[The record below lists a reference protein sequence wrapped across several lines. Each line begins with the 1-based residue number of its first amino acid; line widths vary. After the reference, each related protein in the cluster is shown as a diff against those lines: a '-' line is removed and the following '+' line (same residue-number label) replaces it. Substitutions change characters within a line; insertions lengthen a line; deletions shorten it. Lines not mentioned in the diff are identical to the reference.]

1 MAIRN
6 FAAIARR
13 AAGPAA
19 PRQPVAQPQ
28 PEGST
33 GPLAVLVAALALAAI
48 FAPACSRSD
57 PQPRPEVKASVQ
69 ERPASS
75 VQWAACEGEELASL
89 ECATV
94 QVPMDYRNPALG
106 QIDIAIS
113 RAGAQDPQ
121 RRLGV
126 LFTNPGGPGGAGL
139 AMPAGYA
146 EQPIGQVYDIIGI
159 DVRGVGKSTNLA
171 ACAPIDETRFPV
183 SSQSRPTDN
192 DLIQLVEQAKAKE
205 AACAQ
210 TGGEFRR
217 YVTTMNTARDMDN
230 IRGQLGESMI
240 NYLGVSYGTW
250 LGAVYGEMFPG
261 HLNRNVLDSSMDPRV
276 SWREGD
282 VNNTAATKQ
291 NFEDWA
297 TWTAERDKVFQLGA
311 TPAAVRA
318 SIDTIAEALTRHPV
332 GGFESRDD
340 FDGAVGEFT
349 RYRKS
354 WASFA
359 KSMHYVL
366 DEVHGAPPRP
376 EVDKS
381 NQHAVQT
388 ADALDDDAVTERD
401 DEDKDMS
408 DAVNAAVLC
417 DWDWPTDME
426 VYFRD
431 MRSARDTFPYG
442 NTVGQ
447 LSPNACS
454 FHTDKVEP
462 LVKIG
467 APKYP
472 RGLVVQSDGDTQTS
486 LVDGRAMAKT
496 LDSVLIVVH
505 NEGAHGLY
513 AADPVNACVNDA
525 VNAYLLDAK
534 LPAATV
540 DCATADPPMPVPSQP
555 DPANPDPEATI
566 PLLGE
571 TADQLKTE
579 VEAGP

>member
-1 MAIRN
+1 MAIRR

-13 AAGPAA
+13 AADPGA
-19 PRQPVAQPQ
+19 PRRPVAHPQ
-28 PEGST
+28 PEVST
-33 GPLAVLVAALALAAI
+33 GPLAVLVAALVLAAI
-48 FAPACSRSD
+48 FAPACSSSE
-57 PQPRPEVKASVQ
+57 PPARPADKASIQ
-69 ERPASS
+69 QRPASN
-75 VQWAACEGEELASL
+75 VQWAACAGDELAGL

-94 QVPMDYRNPALG
+94 QVPMDYRNPGLG
-106 QIDIAIS
+106 QLDIAIS
-113 RAGAQDPQ
+113 RAGAKDPQ

-146 EQPIGQVYDIIGI
+146 EQPIGQVFDIIGI

-171 ACAPIDETRFPV
+171 PCAPVDEARFPV

-250 LGAVYGEMFPG
+250 LGAVYGEMFPQR
-261 HLNRNVLDSSMDPRV
+261 LNRNVLDSAMDPRV
-276 SWREGD
+276 SWRAGD
-282 VNNTAATKQ
+282 VNNAAATKQ

-297 TWTAERDKVFQLGA
+297 TWTAERDAVFHLGA
-311 TPAAVRA
+311 TPSAVRG
-318 SIDTIAEALTRHPV
+318 SIDTIADAIAEHPV
-332 GGFESRDD
+332 GGFDNRDD

-354 WASFA
+354 WAAFA

-366 DEVHGAPPRP
+366 DEVNGGPPRP
-376 EVDKS
+376 EVDRS
-381 NQHAVQT
+381 NQHAVHT

-401 DEDKDMS
+401 DQDMS
-408 DAVNAAVLC
+408 DAVNTAVLC

-426 VYFRD
+426 VYYRD

-447 LSPNACS
+447 LGPNACS
-454 FHTDKVEP
+454 FHAGKAEP
-462 LVKIG
+462 LVRVG

-486 LVDGRAMAKT
+486 LVDGRNMAET

-513 AADPVNACVNDA
+513 AADPANTCVDDA
-525 VNAYLLDAK
+525 VNAYLMDAK

-540 DCATADPPMPVPSQP
+540 DCVTADPPMPVPSRP
-555 DPANPDPEATI
+555 DPANPDPEAGI

-571 TADQLKTE
+571 TADQLKAE

>member
-1 MAIRN
+1 MAIGN
-6 FAAIARR
+6 FAAITRRARR
-13 AAGPAA
+13 KPGADYPHPLAD
-19 PRQPVAQPQ
+19 
-28 PEGST
+28 SW
-33 GPLAVLVAALALAAI
+33 PLAVLVAALALVAI
-48 FAPACSRSD
+48 FAPACSKSES
-57 PQPRPEVKASVQ
+57 PTRPGDKATVQ
-69 ERPASS
+69 ERPASN
-75 VQWAACEGEELASL
+75 VQWAACDGAELAGL

-94 QVPMDYRNPALG
+94 QVPMDYRDEG
-106 QIDIAIS
+106 REQIDIAIS
-113 RAGAQDPQ
+113 RAPAKDPA

-139 AMPAGYA
+139 AMPTGYA

-159 DVRGVGKSTNLA
+159 DVRGVGKSTPLA
-171 ACAPIDETRFPV
+171 ACAPVDETRFPV
-183 SSQSRPTDN
+183 SSQTRPTDN

-230 IRGQLGESMI
+230 IRAQLGEPFI

-250 LGAVYGEMFPG
+250 LGAVYGEMFPDR
-261 HLNRNVLDSSMDPRV
+261 LNRNVLDSSLDPRV
-276 SWREGD
+276 SWRDGD
-282 VNNTAATKQ
+282 KNNAVAIKK
-291 NFEDWA
+291 NFDDWA
-297 TWTAERDKVFQLGA
+297 AWTAERDAVFHLGA
-311 TPAAVRA
+311 KPDAVRA
-318 SIDTIAEALTRHPV
+318 SIDTIAAAISQHPV
-332 GGFESRDD
+332 GGFDNRDD

-354 WASFA
+354 WAAFA

-376 EVDKS
+376 EVDNS
-381 NQHAVQT
+381 NRHAVQT
-388 ADALDDDAVTERD
+388 ADVLDEDAITERD
-401 DEDKDMS
+401 DDNDMS

-431 MRSARDTFPYG
+431 MRAARDTFPYG

-447 LSPNACS
+447 LGPNACS
-454 FHTDKVEP
+454 FHTGKAEP
-462 LVKIG
+462 LVAVG
-467 APKYP
+467 SPKYP

-486 LVDGRAMAKT
+486 FVDGQAMATT

-505 NEGAHGLY
+505 NEGTHGLY
-513 AADPVNACVNDA
+513 AATPANACVNDA

-540 DCATADPPMPVPSQP
+540 ECATADPPMPVPAQP
-555 DPANPDPEATI
+555 NPENPDPEAAI
-566 PLLGE
+566 PPLGE
-571 TADQLKTE
+571 TADQVKAE
-579 VEAGP
+579 VDAGP

>member
-1 MAIRN
+1 
-6 FAAIARR
+6 
-13 AAGPAA
+13 
-19 PRQPVAQPQ
+19 
-28 PEGST
+28 
-33 GPLAVLVAALALAAI
+33 
-48 FAPACSRSD
+48 
-57 PQPRPEVKASVQ
+57 
-69 ERPASS
+69 
-75 VQWAACEGEELASL
+75 
-89 ECATV
+89 
-94 QVPMDYRNPALG
+94 MDYRDPGLG
-106 QIDIAIS
+106 QIDIAMS
-113 RAGAQDPQ
+113 RAAAKDPQ

-139 AMPAGYA
+139 AMPSGYA

-171 ACAPIDETRFPV
+171 ACAPIDETRFPI

-230 IRGQLGESMI
+230 IRGQLGESVI

-250 LGAVYGEMFPG
+250 LGAVYGEMFPD
-261 HLNRNVLDSSMDPRV
+261 HLNRNVLDSSLDPRV
-276 SWREGD
+276 SWRDGD
-282 VNNTAATKQ
+282 VNNVAATKK

-297 TWTAERDKVFQLGA
+297 AWTAERDAVFHLGA
-311 TPAAVRA
+311 KPEAVRA
-318 SIDTIAEALTRHPV
+318 SIDTIAAAITQRPV
-332 GGFESRDD
+332 GGFGNRDE

-366 DEVHGAPPRP
+366 DEVHGAPARP
-376 EVDKS
+376 DVNAS
-381 NQHAVQT
+381 NNHAAQT
-388 ADALDDDAVTERD
+388 ADALDDNAITERD
-401 DEDKDMS
+401 GDDKGMS

-447 LSPNACS
+447 VSPNACS
-454 FHTDKVEP
+454 FHTSRVEP
-462 LVKIG
+462 LIKVG

-486 LVDGRAMAKT
+486 FVDGQAMAKT

-505 NEGAHGLY
+505 NDGAHGLY
-513 AADPVNACVNDA
+513 AATPPNACVNDA
-525 VNAYLLDAK
+525 VNTYLLDAE
-534 LPAATV
+534 LPTATV
-540 DCATADPPMPVPSQP
+540 ECATADPPLAVPAQP
-555 DPANPDPEATI
+555 NPENPDPEAAI

-571 TADQLKTE
+571 SADQLKTE
-579 VEAGP
+579 VEASP